1 METTHLQIP
10 FFLYTFASIKNKGLV
25 VQLNRMQDSGS

>member
-1 METTHLQIP
+1 MKTTHLQIP
-10 FFLYTFASIKNKGLV
+10 SFLYTFASKNKGLV